1 MAPRPTKR
9 RRAAS
14 PASPDLTALPT
25 GAPPDLDHDGDD
37 EPSASHL
44 VSFLTGY
51 HDHHSSGSSSEG
63 EGGDRD
69 GFEQPSDDEEEDD
82 DADLDLDEEDDA
94 ATESRRTPSKRGR
107 TGLVGSS
114 TPKSKGGG
122 GTPRRGGGR
131 GSRTPGASGMTP
143 RKTPKRKTAL
153 EEEQDLVGLGGGGGI
168 IQPSKADAYFL
179 LASRPSRTSGNS
191 YSSLARPLSQKAY
204 DKYTSQSSSSR
215 STLIPPE
222 TFEERYDQWSAE
234 LEAGFGLLFYGF
246 GSKRSAINRFVRERL
261 AKQGHCVVIN
271 GHFPQLGIR
280 DVLSQIEDTLGVP
293 QEIPVPNNCTTP
305 VDRSA
310 HRIYAHFLPHDSI
323 PASKRREYPLAK
335 APLYLVIHNIDSPS
349 LRSPKALSILS
360 LLASS
365 PLIRLI
371 ATYDHLHT
379 PLIFSSTLTNS
390 PPHSI
395 APGEW
400 KGTPPPSRGFN
411 WLHHNLT
418 TYAPYTLELSYLRLS
433 ASATS
438 LSLSAAGGAG
448 NGISEEGALQILR
461 SVPPMAARL
470 LKLLLTRQL
479 ANLPPTPIHHTAH
492 PAAQI
497 APIFAVDNDVLQGMA
512 KDKFVAREPERYEAL
527 IGEYRDHGL
536 VVEAGLDG
544 EGRTGRW
551 VWVPLGKAAVER
563 VLETMKEVEV

>member
-1 MAPRPTKR
+1 MAPRPAKR
-9 RRAAS
+9 RRTATS
-14 PASPDLTALPT
+14 PSPDPLNDNADYDD
-25 GAPPDLDHDGDD
+25 AD

-63 EGGDRD
+63 EGEGD
-69 GFEQPSDDEEEDD
+69 GFEQPSDVEEEDD
-82 DADLDLDEEDDA
+82 DEDVDLDEDDDG
-94 ATESRRTPSKRGR
+94 ATEGRSTPTMKRGKM
-107 TGLVGSS
+107 GLVGTA
-114 TPKSKGGG
+114 TPRSGKSGASRRGSKTPGDS
-122 GTPRRGGGR
+122 TPRR
-131 GSRTPGASGMTP
+131 
-143 RKTPKRKTAL
+143 TPKRKTAL
-153 EEEQDLVGLGGGGGI
+153 QDYEDAQAQAQAAGGI
-168 IQPSKADAYFL
+168 IRPSKADAYFL

-191 YSSLARPLSQKAY
+191 YSLLAQPLSQKSY
-204 DKYTSQSSSSR
+204 DTYTAQSSSSR
-215 STLIPPE
+215 SKLGPPDS
-222 TFEERYDQWSAE
+222 FEERYNQWLAE

-246 GSKRSAINRFVRERL
+246 GSKRLAINRFVQKRL
-261 AKQGHCVVIN
+261 AREGHCVVIN

-293 QEIPVPNNCTTP
+293 QDIPVPNNCTTP

-310 HRIYAHFLPHDSI
+310 HRIYAYFLPPESI
-323 PASKRREYPLAK
+323 PSTSNKKKDQHSQFSALAK
-335 APLYLVIHNIDSPS
+335 SPLYLVLHNIDSPS
-349 LRSPKALSILS
+349 LRSPRSLAILS

-365 PLIRLI
+365 PRIRIL

-379 PLIFSSTLTNS
+379 ALIFSSTLTNS
-390 PPHSI
+390 PPHTY

-400 KGTPPPSRGFN
+400 KGIPPPSRGFN

-433 ASATS
+433 ASNNS
-438 LSLSAAGGAG
+438 LSLSSATGTGG
-448 NGISEEGALQILR
+448 GISEEGALQILK

-479 ANLPPTPIHHTAH
+479 ANLPPSPIHHTAH

-497 APIFAVDNDVLQGMA
+497 APVFAVDNDVLQGMA
-512 KDKFVAREPERYEAL
+512 KDKFVAREPERYESL
-527 IGEYRDHGL
+527 LGEYRDHGL
-536 VVEAGLDG
+536 VVEAGFDG